1 MKRSLAILMLA
12 LMAVSVWGQT
22 AKKKAPAKA
31 SQAVTA
37 EDVKSLRDALAAQ
50 QQQIEQLR
58 QEIRQRDDAFRAT
71 QQKLDQASSS
81 ASEAQAKAAAA
92 EAAAQA
98 AADANKDTYSKL
110 TSDVKDIQGNMTS
123 AALL

>member
-12 LMAVSVWGQT
+12 LMAVSAWGQT

-31 SQAVTA
+31 PAVTA

-58 QEIRQRDDAFRAT
+58 QELRQRDDAFRAT
-71 QQKLDQASSS
+71 QQKLDQTSSS

-98 AADANKDTYSKL
+98 A
-110 TSDVKDIQGNMTS
+110 GGH
-123 AALL
+123 